1 MKPIY
6 KTMIISLL
14 VNSFLV
20 ILKLIVG
27 LIFNLQT
34 LIADSVHSLSDMMT
48 DIIAIIGQKISKSES
63 DNSHPYGHGK
73 IEYITSIVIG
83 SIIMILG
90 LSLIYHAVNM
100 KINVTIYNN
109 IVVGVVLLIII
120 SKYSLSQYVIRNAK
134 KYKSNILMASGKE
147 NLADVLS
154 SVAVLITVLLYKLSS
169 YVSIFKYADKLGC
182 IIISLFIIKTAFQI
196 LKDNII
202 TLLGER
208 ENDELVI
215 KETKN
220 LIYEVEGIKEIDEL
234 ILMKYGSYYNT
245 SLKISVDANSSLRES
260 HQIAHAVE
268 TKLLENNRKI
278 KYVIVHI
285 NPYEKNISS

>member
-1 MKPIY
+1 
-6 KTMIISLL
+6 
-14 VNSFLV
+14 
-20 ILKLIVG
+20 
-27 LIFNLQT
+27 
-34 LIADSVHSLSDMMT
+34 
-48 DIIAIIGQKISKSES
+48 
-63 DNSHPYGHGK
+63 
-73 IEYITSIVIG
+73 
-83 SIIMILG
+83 
-90 LSLIYHAVNM
+90 
-100 KINVTIYNN
+100 
-109 IVVGVVLLIII
+109 
-120 SKYSLSQYVIRNAK
+120 
-134 KYKSNILMASGKE
+134 MASGKE

-234 ILMKYGSYYNT
+234 ILMKYGSYYNA
-245 SLKISVDANSSLRES
+245 SLKISVDADSSLRES

-268 TKLLENNRKI
+268 TKLLENNSEI

-285 NPYEKNISS
+285 NPYEKNISF